1 MPSLKKNKKVFFFSF
16 AVPLLFIFF
25 AGIFFLV
32 PEPASA
38 AVSLWE
44 INDTLAGWV
53 QSGAKSL
60 AKGAMRV
67 VGNPFLWVFNI
78 LLYGVSL
85 LIWLLL
91 FLAGILFDWAVN
103 PENFALVV
111 NSKSV
116 LVGWTIVRD
125 ALNLAFILVLLFS
138 AFATIFQVE
147 KFHLKKILLTLVLMA
162 LLVNFSYPISR
173 FIIDAGN
180 VPMYYLIST
189 AFPNS
194 TNASGFSA
202 QITNMSQISDL
213 IGSTS
218 SDWEKF
224 ATPEV
229 VTVRLL
235 FEIIFGFIFMITMFV
250 IGILLIIRIVVL
262 AILIIFA
269 PIGFVAAIL
278 PSTKGFAD
286 QWWEQLFKQTF
297 FGVVMIFS
305 VVLALKIGEET
316 KASLQAG
323 FGALAGRAAPGGVS
337 TSNYSSLIVTGATM
351 TIPLVILWV
360 GIISAQKIGAAGASA
375 VVGQASR
382 FAKWS
387 GRNLTGYRA
396 AKWGIGRFGHKLDR
410 DIAQGKFLGL
420 GGGERMRKI
429 GRWLSPTAIKKGFEE
444 RAKRHDEE
452 AYGSA
457 AGGVHDTLNKLFRDK
472 EPEGYYEGLAKDRL
486 TASKKKQLNE
496 VTEVSKRL
504 VSMIAKD
511 IGSDDE
517 AAVARVRAVFESVIK
532 NKDADEFFDFVK
544 KNYDKPILAGGKSFQ
559 DLGIAQTVSN
569 HNFGDAMR
577 KILGASGMD
586 KNGDEMKEIVG
597 DLGEFGV
604 GMGSVGGYG
613 TTYFD
618 DESGKFEW
626 IENHPDVKSG
636 KVSAKEQQAIFTMK
650 KLMTSGE
657 AQAVPKIFH
666 RNLLVDDEENGRIDE
681 EAFHAFVSSGL
692 AENILPHANRF
703 RPDFTNRI
711 MENESK
717 FQDYINSGKFKDPH
731 DREAAQAF
739 LHAIRDYTRGEFKVG
754 SYKIPTPRGGG
765 NSGLGMP

>member
-1 MPSLKKNKKVFFFSF
+1 MIFARKNKKIFILAFLAFFSF
-16 AVPLLFIFF
+16 ALFSFLPIDTVS
-25 AGIFFLV
+25 AESLNDKISGWIKGGVSSLGEGI
-32 PEPASA
+32 A
-38 AVSLWE
+38 
-44 INDTLAGWV
+44 
-53 QSGAKSL
+53 
-60 AKGAMRV
+60 RV
-67 VGNPFLWVFNI
+67 AGNPLLWVFNL

-103 PENFALVV
+103 PTNFALVV

-116 LVGWTIVRD
+116 QVGWTIVRD
-125 ALNLAFILVLLFS
+125 MLNLSFILILLFS

-162 LLVNFSYPISR
+162 LLVNFSYPIAR

-194 TNASGFSA
+194 TNESGFSA
-202 QITNMSQISDL
+202 AITNMSQINEL
-213 IGSTS
+213 IES
-218 SDWEKF
+218 SSSGWEKF

-250 IGILLIIRIVVL
+250 IAILLIIRIVAL
-262 AILIIFA
+262 AVLIIFA

-286 QWWEQLFKQTF
+286 QWWTQLFKQTF
-297 FGVVMIFS
+297 FGVVMIFA

-316 KASLQAG
+316 KSSLQAG
-323 FGALAGRAAPGGVS
+323 FGALAGRAAPGG
-337 TSNYSSLIVTGATM
+337 TETKPYSSLIVTGATM

-375 VVGQASR
+375 VVDQATR

-387 GRNLTGYRA
+387 GKTLTGYRA

-410 DIAQGKFLGL
+410 DIAQGKFLGF
-420 GGGERMRKI
+420 GGSERMRNI
-429 GRWLSPTAIKKGFEE
+429 GRWLSPTAIKRGFEE

-457 AGGVHDTLNKLFRDK
+457 AGGVHDTLNKMFRDH

-486 TASKKKQLNE
+486 VASKKKQLNE

-504 VSMIAKD
+504 LGMITKD
-511 IGSDDE
+511 IGSDEE
-517 AAVARVRAVFESVIK
+517 AAMARVRAVFESVVK

-544 KNYDKPILAGGKSFQ
+544 NNYDKPILAGGKSFK
-559 DLGIAQTVSN
+559 DLGIVTEVSN

-586 KNGDEMKEIVG
+586 KDGDEMKEIIG

-604 GMGSVGGYG
+604 GIGSVGGYG
-613 TTYFD
+613 TVYFD
-618 DESGKFEW
+618 DHTGKFEW
-626 IENHPDVKSG
+626 IENHPDVKAG
-636 KVSAKEQQAIFTMK
+636 KVSAKQQQAKFTMQ

-657 AQAVPKIFH
+657 AQGVPKIFH
-666 RNLLVDDEENGRIDE
+666 RNLLADEGGNIDAE
-681 EAFHAFVSSGL
+681 GFDAFVSTGL
-692 AENILPHANRF
+692 AESILPHANRF
-703 RPDFTNRI
+703 RPDFYKKI
-711 MENESK
+711 MANK
-717 FQDYINSGKFKDPH
+717 DNLQVHINSMRDSREKDV
-731 DREAAQAF
+731 AQAF
-739 LHAIRDYTRGEFKVG
+739 LNSIEDYTNGEFKAHKYTIR
-754 SYKIPTPRGGG
+754 SRRGGD
-765 NSGLGMP
+765 SGLGMP